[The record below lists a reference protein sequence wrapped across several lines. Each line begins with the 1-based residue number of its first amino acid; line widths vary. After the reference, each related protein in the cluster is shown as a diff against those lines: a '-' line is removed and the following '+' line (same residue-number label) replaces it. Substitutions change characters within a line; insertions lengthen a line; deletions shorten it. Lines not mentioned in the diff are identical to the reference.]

1 MPQGDEKHYPELAD
15 VGELVDPVMVL
26 AFQGWNDAGEAATGA
41 LEHLE
46 DLWDAQE
53 LTTIDPD
60 DYYDFQVNRP
70 TVHFDEGGARQ
81 IEWPTTRISL
91 ARPDGGS
98 RDIILIRGIEPNM
111 RWRAFCTELLD
122 IAAALNVTEAVSLGA
137 LLADVPHTRP
147 VPVTVSASDDTV
159 AKSLG
164 VEPSR
169 YEGPVGIVGAF
180 QHAAVHFG
188 LRAISIW
195 AAVPHYVAQSPCP
208 KATLVLLSK
217 IEDLL
222 NESIPLGDLPDEAQ
236 AWQHGVEEMTSE
248 DPEIADYVARLERAR
263 DTTELPEASG
273 EHIAK
278 EFERYLRRRG
288 PGPSSE

>member
-1 MPQGDEKHYPELAD
+1 MPQGRKQRHPDLAD
-15 VGELVDPVMVL
+15 VGDLVDPVMVL

-60 DYYDFQVNRP
+60 EYYDFQVSRP
-70 TVHFDEGGARQ
+70 TVHFDDEGQRK

-91 ARPDGGS
+91 ARPEGGS
-98 RDIILIRGIEPNM
+98 RDIVLIRGIEPNM
-111 RWRAFCTELLD
+111 RWRAFCAELLD
-122 IAAALNVTEAVSLGA
+122 IAAALNVTDAVSLGA

-147 VPVTVSASDDTV
+147 VPVTVSASEDFV

-164 VEPSR
+164 LEASR
-169 YEGPVGIVGAF
+169 YEGSVGIVGAF
-180 QHAAVHFG
+180 QDAAVHFG
-188 LRAISIW
+188 LQATSIW

-208 KATLVLLSK
+208 KATLVLLAK

-273 EHIAK
+273 EYIAK

-288 PGPSSE
+288 PGPTPE